1 MRLILEIALVAA
13 LIWFGWEKP
22 FKERIPGAKPADAAT
37 VKVSPVTPARRAT
50 AVHQPVTTSTPSGD
64 WMWDP
69 AHRSTLDRPAYD
81 SQKASQRYLDEA
93 GRRYWIDGQGVR
105 HYEQ

>member
-1 MRLILEIALVAA
+1 MRLLTEIIIAAA
-13 LIWFGWEKP
+13 LIALAWDKP
-22 FKERIPGAKPADAAT
+22 FKQWLRPASAVQTKIDAPSQPQARIGTSQAAPAAT
-37 VKVSPVTPARRAT
+37 R
-50 AVHQPVTTSTPSGD
+50 SGD